1 MVNGLFKKT
10 FTKKVVHGN
19 KLQKK
24 LYLIFLRNFY
34 FLAEDLIWN
43 LAAYFT
49 FCHFESYRFNKMFL
63 KKLLP
68 TSFTPSWF
76 FT

>member
-1 MVNGLFKKT
+1 MVNGLFEKT

-34 FLAEDLIWN
+34 FLAEDLI
-43 LAAYFT
+43 
-49 FCHFESYRFNKMFL
+49 
-63 KKLLP
+63 
-68 TSFTPSWF
+68 
-76 FT
+76 